1 MSFGGEGDY
10 RIGRG
15 GEYLLMRIGDG
26 RLCRR
31 EVDLD
36 LSSGRVVLGVRVD
49 AK

>member
-1 MSFGGEGDY
+1 MVLGEGDY
-10 RIGRG
+10 LFERG
-15 GEYLLMRIGDG
+15 GEYLLMMIGDG

-36 LSSGRVVLGVRVD
+36 LLSGRVVWGVRVD